1 MKKVMI
7 FTLALM
13 LTSCKLLKSSTSET
27 PIYYKVECPDGN
39 VHEVR
44 AIGQGYA
51 IDFATGK
58 TTIFLNDS
66 YKVTPI
72 YSLNKSN

>member
-7 FTLALM
+7 FALALM
-13 LTSCKLLKSSTSET
+13 LISCKLLESSSSET
-27 PIYYKVECPDGN
+27 PIYYKVECSDGN
-39 VHEVR
+39 VHEVKTV
-44 AIGQGYA
+44 GQGYA
-51 IDFATGK
+51 IDLATGK

>member
-7 FTLALM
+7 FASVLILS
-13 LTSCKLLKSSTSET
+13 SCKLLKNIPQPVPS
-27 PIYYKVECPDGN
+27 YYRVESPDGN

-44 AIGQGYA
+44 PVGQGYA
-51 IDFATGK
+51 IDIATGK